1 MESDNPN
8 HNIPPRRTMSAK
20 RASMVRPLDV
30 RRILQEQ
37 GASEA
42 KPLPSLPAE
51 HVASPPSP
59 SASQH
64 SAGSSG
70 RTSFQSHGRT
80 MSMAS
85 INSNSTPARTNRFSM
100 QFPIQPATREQ
111 SPNRPSSSP
120 SKDTTSAPAPVS
132 GPSDSNFLTAIAAQE
147 RRVLELKEELQ
158 RAETELAKLKKSWA
172 NHEAY
177 KKKNEARMLA
187 KLEPVSSTPATP
199 AGQDDEDGS
208 SAWMQQEME
217 RRKALLNGTR
227 TSSRTVFSG
236 SRHARTL
243 SLLSPTRTAEAVS
256 PLVQHPPRQD
266 SLPMTVKQSTDS
278 ERPPLQHTISQ
289 SSITPSTSSTPDI
302 SNEIDRSADI
312 EIDLAQAN
320 VDREVLIQQGKK
332 IATDFKDGLWT
343 FWEDLRQATVGDEAT
358 QVMPP
363 NTRRQS
369 SNQTLRLSYRDSS
382 QASRASTASK
392 ASTETRKPTRS
403 PVPRR
408 PSPAHVPEEPPLID
422 TAGEFWSE
430 HGLAV
435 PSLSPAPAPAP
446 VKKASKHAK
455 KPSMAPSVASSV
467 DAWDTWDDHSPNE
480 SISTSSTTSDSA
492 THASTNATTP
502 RHSAAISRDETLLQQ
517 GKGEPADGKEKEP
530 LPWPALSK
538 FRPTSLRRTA
548 SHLMSEW
555 EKSMTPE
562 PGQEFKGEESEFL
575 PLQRAEQQLLPGEGE
590 RAEKRD

>member
-1 MESDNPN
+1 MESDNLNRNPSL
-8 HNIPPRRTMSAK
+8 RRTMSSK
-20 RASMVRPLDV
+20 RRSVRPLDV
-30 RRILQEQ
+30 KHILAAQ

-42 KPLPSLPAE
+42 KPLPSLPTGDQ
-51 HVASPPSP
+51 VVSPPSP

-85 INSNSTPARTNRFSM
+85 LNSNSTPGRANRFSM

-120 SKDTTSAPAPVS
+120 SKDTPSAPVS
-132 GPSDSNFLTAIAAQE
+132 GPTDSNFLTAIAAQE
-147 RRVLELKEELQ
+147 RKVLELKEELQ
-158 RAETELAKLKKSWA
+158 RAEAELVKLKKSWA

-187 KLEPVSSTPATP
+187 KLEPVSSTPTTP
-199 AGQDDEDGS
+199 AIGSQEDEDGS

-217 RRKALLNGTR
+217 RRKALLNGRR

-243 SLLSPTRTAEAVS
+243 SLLSPTRTADAVS

-266 SLPMTVKQSTDS
+266 SLPMTAKQSVES
-278 ERPPLQHTISQ
+278 ERPPLKHTNSQ
-289 SSITPSTSSTPDI
+289 SSQTPSSSSTPDI
-302 SNEIDRSADI
+302 INEVDRNTDI

-320 VDREVLIQQGKK
+320 VDREILIKQGKK

-363 NTRRQS
+363 NARRQS
-369 SNQTLRLSYRDSS
+369 SNQTLRSNYRDSS

-392 ASTETRKPTRS
+392 ASTETMRNTRS
-403 PVPRR
+403 PVPRK
-408 PSPAHVPEEPPLID
+408 PSPAQVPEEPLLID
-422 TAGEFWSE
+422 TDGAFWSE
-430 HGLAV
+430 AGLTV
-435 PSLSPAPAPAP
+435 PEITPAP
-446 VKKASKHAK
+446 VKKAFKHSKT
-455 KPSMAPSVASSV
+455 PSMAPSVASSV

-480 SISTSSTTSDSA
+480 SNCNSSATSDSV
-492 THASTNATTP
+492 TQASTNATSP
-502 RHSAAISRDETLLQQ
+502 HHFAATSRDETQQ
-517 GKGEPADGKEKEP
+517 QPQGRSENAEGKEKEP

-538 FRPTSLRRTA
+538 FKPTSLRRTA

-562 PGQEFKGEESEFL
+562 PGQEFRGEESEFV
-575 PLQRAEQQLLPGEGE
+575 PLQRAEQAGDGE
-590 RAEKRD
+590 RLEKRD